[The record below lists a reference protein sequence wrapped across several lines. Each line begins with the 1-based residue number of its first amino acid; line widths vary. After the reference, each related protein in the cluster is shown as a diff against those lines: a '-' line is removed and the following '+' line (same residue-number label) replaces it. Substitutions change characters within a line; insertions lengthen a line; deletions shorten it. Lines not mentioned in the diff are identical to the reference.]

1 MANKKK
7 NLELITDSFLHKNE
21 EIVHSIFGA
30 YETKSLGNDTVKNG
44 VLAATEERI
53 IFCAKRLSG
62 YDSEIFHYN
71 KISTFELSK
80 KLMGNIITFYSSGN
94 KVSIKWINDDEL
106 DDFIEFVN
114 KKINGKETGSQN
126 VLETE
131 PDTSNEDNELE
142 AFKKIK
148 MLKELLDMDAITQD
162 EFEAKKKQLLNL

>member
-7 NLELITDSFLHKNE
+7 NLELIKNSFLHENE
-21 EIVHSIFGA
+21 EIAHAIFAA

-80 KLMGNIITFYSSGN
+80 KIMGNIVTFYSSGN

-106 DDFIEFVN
+106 DDFIEYVN
-114 KKINGKETGSQN
+114 KKIDGKEKDTQN
-126 VLETE
+126 VLEPE
-131 PDTSNEDNELE
+131 HNTSNDDLE
-142 AFKKIK
+142 SFKKIK
-148 MLKELLDMDAITQD
+148 MLNLSY
-162 EFEAKKKQLLNL
+162 LLNILLPFKI

>member
-7 NLELITDSFLHKNE
+7 NLELIKNSFLHENE
-21 EIVHSIFGA
+21 EIAHAIFGA

-80 KLMGNIITFYSSGN
+80 KIMGNIVTFYSSGN

-106 DDFIEFVN
+106 DDFIEYVN
-114 KKINGKETGSQN
+114 RKIDGKEKGTQN
-126 VLETE
+126 VLESE
-131 PDTSNEDNELE
+131 HNTSNDDLE
-142 AFKKIK
+142 SFKKIK
-148 MLKELLDMDAITQD
+148 MLKELLDIGAITQD
-162 EFEAKKKQLLNL
+162 EFETKKKQLLNL

>member
-7 NLELITDSFLHKNE
+7 NLELIKNSFLHENE
-21 EIVHSIFGA
+21 EITHAIFGA

-80 KLMGNIITFYSSGN
+80 KLMGNIVTFYSSGN

-106 DDFIEFVN
+106 DNFIEYVN
-114 KKINGKETGSQN
+114 KKIDGKEKDTQN
-126 VLETE
+126 VLESE
-131 PDTSNEDNELE
+131 HNTSNDDLE
-142 AFKKIK
+142 SFKKIK
-148 MLKELLDMDAITQD
+148 MLKELLDIGAITQD
-162 EFEAKKKQLLNL
+162 EFETKKKQLLNL

>member
-7 NLELITDSFLHKNE
+7 NLELIKNSFLHESE
-21 EIVHSIFGA
+21 EITHAIFGA

-80 KLMGNIITFYSSGN
+80 KLMGNIVTFYSSGN

-106 DDFIEFVN
+106 DNFIEYVN
-114 KKINGKETGSQN
+114 KKIDGKEKDTQN
-126 VLETE
+126 VLESE
-131 PDTSNEDNELE
+131 HNTSNDDLE
-142 AFKKIK
+142 SFKKIK
-148 MLKELLDMDAITQD
+148 MLKELLDIGAITQD
-162 EFEAKKKQLLNL
+162 EFETKKKQLLNL

>member
-1 MANKKK
+1 M
-7 NLELITDSFLHKNE
+7 ITGSFLHENE
-21 EIVHSIFGA
+21 KIAHAIFGA

-44 VLAATEERI
+44 VLAATEKRI

-94 KVSIKWINDDEL
+94 KVSIKWINDNEL
-106 DDFIEFVN
+106 DNFIEYVN
-114 KKINGKETGSQN
+114 KKINGKETDTQN
-126 VLETE
+126 DLI
-131 PDTSNEDNELE
+131 PDQDTSNEDNELE
-142 AFKKIK
+142 SFKKIK

-162 EFEAKKKQLLNL
+162 EFEAKKKKLLNL